1 MECRLGIL
9 QRKTKYARDL
19 ETRINRVCSGH
30 VRWLN
35 HVRNINYNPLA
46 PVAQQPPWSD
56 EDITNEYI
64 TQAGCFAANYWVT
77 GKTTVEHSDTLSW
90 QPQNRMTDTALQ
102 ILKLAEYKKLVVD
115 SRDVGQYIAQDLLN
129 DIYIPWLTELDRL
142 DIRKT
147 CSWPHSNMEGIMKF
161 RLDDHFWI
169 WKALKFLDYTVAK
182 VRLPPKHRGGNSKE
196 ILGVHRTWL
205 QRLHTKL
212 SAEQRPALDNASS
225 TPGDESE
232 DEDEDSSQRAEN
244 LKRSIRS
251 FMEVAKRLSPNNLQ
265 RTVLQ
270 RFTAEN
276 DVMKPARRMLTVT
289 RSAMDMR
296 FLLHARDTALFYGE
310 DSGFFIPGSS
320 FTQLWMNTIDAQ
332 LHQEENMYADSD
344 NALRYA
350 LGIAM
355 GVRGHRLSRTSGA
368 NELVKRSVNIL
379 IGAGGSDAFFPGQLD
394 EGAREPTIFEEE
406 AYRDHFYYAGFEI
419 NYVLLSS
426 ANRVDNIFSQSQ
438 TLNAQSRAEG
448 LPSWSRAPS
457 PQRQPGQTESPNI
470 FLKKGINIQVSS
482 ETKNMTLV
490 PDSQPEVIMKKF
502 LPFTNAVPATNV
514 THIGDEWL
522 YQYPDFLRG
531 RLDIEESKISKV
543 VEASGKS
550 SKIFIN
556 VCRDVLDESDSEDEL
571 SDSDAENG
579 ESAIKLHIVDTRKG
593 KEHQGKSHARY
604 NHPRKREK
612 SIRERIDDIEDLCEY
627 LRKPRT
633 AWTAKKRMIWLPY
646 ANPATVIALR
656 VFSSERERN
665 ELSRFFERHA
675 LYTKEVLDET
685 SMVLNEWRTELHLS
699 FYLCERRFSPEYGVG
714 LPQRNHI
721 SLSCPGHPDLEIRRA
736 SMSFRFDGDIFDR
749 FWTCH
754 FIEHMPTS
762 TSRGFWDHPFE
773 LKDGTFEKQ
782 WSQRKVLELYFLDRI
797 LEKMNVSSAQ
807 LLTKLRET
815 LEIEQVSLPLASLT
829 SKASIEDLQRFE
841 KILQLV
847 EEDLNANIDTLN
859 QKWNR
864 REKDRGAEK
873 PRWTPNDEKKYRANI
888 NKLSVD
894 VERATG
900 RLKANQDDIR
910 KLKEFVATTREN
922 RKVKMERRREERDRL
937 RDADIRYFTYV
948 TVIFQPL
955 GFAASFYS
963 MGGAPEPSLIV
974 SLVEFSAAA
983 FVITLVLIW
992 GYRVIASRDD
1002 EDGVLQKFSR
1012 KSMKQYKDTKLAMK
1026 DEKHR
1031 LSLRDV
1037 VHLSRGQFER
1047 IARYILTVLYWCWGR
1062 YSLYCLHLSCLVYLT
1077 NCAY

>member
-1 MECRLGIL
+1 
-9 QRKTKYARDL
+9 
-19 ETRINRVCSGH
+19 
-30 VRWLN
+30 
-35 HVRNINYNPLA
+35 
-46 PVAQQPPWSD
+46 
-56 EDITNEYI
+56 
-64 TQAGCFAANYWVT
+64 
-77 GKTTVEHSDTLSW
+77 
-90 QPQNRMTDTALQ
+90 MTDTALQ
-102 ILKLAEYKKLVVD
+102 ILKLAEFKKLVLNSKD
-115 SRDVGQYIAQDLLN
+115 MTLSMARDLLN
-129 DIYIPWLTELDRL
+129 DIYVPWLTELDRL
-142 DIRKT
+142 DSRKS

-169 WKALKFLDYTVAK
+169 WKALKFLDDTVAK
-182 VRLPPKHRGGNSKE
+182 VRLPPKHRGGHSKE
-196 ILGVHRTWL
+196 ILGVHTTWL
-205 QRLHTKL
+205 QRLYTKV
-212 SAEQRPALDNASS
+212 SAEQRSSVDNASS
-225 TPGDESE
+225 TSDDEGE
-232 DEDEDSSQRAEN
+232 GEDSSQSAED
-244 LKRSIRS
+244 LKGSIRS
-251 FMEVAKRLSPNNLQ
+251 FMEIVKRLSPNNLQ
-265 RTVLQ
+265 RTILQ

-276 DVMKPARRMLTVT
+276 DVVKPARRMLTVT

-296 FLLHARDTALFYGE
+296 FLLHARDTALLYGE
-310 DSGFFIPGSS
+310 DSGFFSPGSS
-320 FTQLWMNTIDAQ
+320 FAQLWMNTIDAQ

-350 LGIAM
+350 LGIVM

-394 EGAREPTIFEEE
+394 EGAREPTIFAEE

-426 ANRVDNIFSQSQ
+426 ANRVVNIFSESE
-438 TLNAQSRAEG
+438 TNLNAEYRAEG

-457 PQRQPGQTESPNI
+457 PQRQPGQTELPKVL
-470 FLKKGINIQVSS
+470 LKKGINIQVSS
-482 ETKNMTLV
+482 EAKNMTLV
-490 PDSQPEVIMKKF
+490 PDNQPEVIMKKF

-531 RLDIEESKISKV
+531 RLDIEESQISKV
-543 VEASGKS
+543 VDAAGRS
-550 SKIFIN
+550 SKSFVN
-556 VCRDVLDESDSEDEL
+556 VCREVLDESDNEDEL
-571 SDSDAENG
+571 PDCDAENG
-579 ESAIKLHIVDTRKG
+579 DTEIQLHIVDTRKG
-593 KEHQGKSHARY
+593 KEHLGKSHATY
-604 NHPRKREK
+604 NHAKKRDK
-612 SIRERIDDIEDLCEY
+612 SIRYQIDDIEELCEF

-646 ANPATVIALR
+646 ANPATVLAFR

-665 ELSRFFERHA
+665 QLARFFERHA

-699 FYLCERRFSPEYGVG
+699 FYLCERRFSPENGVG
-714 LPQRNHI
+714 LPQHNHI
-721 SLSCPGHPDLEIRRA
+721 VLSCPGHFDLEIRRA

-754 FIEHMPTS
+754 SIEHMPIS
-762 TSRGFWDHPFE
+762 AFRGRWDHPFGFR
-773 LKDGTFEKQ
+773 DDPFDKQ

-797 LEKMNVSSAQ
+797 LEKMNAASAQ
-807 LLTKLRET
+807 LLTKMRET

-841 KILQLV
+841 KVLQLV
-847 EEDLNANIDTLN
+847 EEDLTANLDTLSE
-859 QKWNR
+859 KWNR

-873 PRWTPNDEKKYRANI
+873 PRWTPNDEKKYRASI

-900 RLKANQDDIR
+900 RLKATQDDIR
-910 KLKEFVATTREN
+910 KLKEFLATTQKNMRDDADRE
-922 RKVKMERRREERDRL
+922 RDKRDRARADRDRERDERDRARAEKDRI
-937 RDADIRYFTYV
+937 RDADIRYLTYV

-983 FVITLVLIW
+983 FAVTLVLIW
-992 GYRVIASRDD
+992 GYRAIASRDD

-1012 KSMKQYKDTKLAMK
+1012 KSIKQHKDTKQALK
-1026 DEKHR
+1026 DEKHK
-1031 LSLRDV
+1031 LSLQNV
-1037 VHLSRGQFER
+1037 VHLGRGQFER
-1047 IARYILTVLYWCWGR
+1047 IAHYILTVLRWCWGR
-1062 YSLYCLHLSCLVYLT
+1062 Y
-1077 NCAY
+1077 NP

>member
-1 MECRLGIL
+1 MGHRLRL
-9 QRKTKYARDL
+9 LHRKTRYTCDL
-19 ETRINRVCSGH
+19 EARIKNVCSGH
-30 VRWLN
+30 IAWLK
-35 HVRNINYNPLA
+35 HVRKIDYKP
-46 PVAQQPPWSD
+46 PTTFAQRPPWND
-56 EDITNEYI
+56 EDVTNEYI

-77 GKTTVEHSDTLSW
+77 GKTTNEHLDSMTW
-90 QPQNRMTDTALQ
+90 QPPNRMTDTALQ
-102 ILKLAEYKKLVVD
+102 ILKLAEYKKLVLD
-115 SRDVGQYIAQDLLN
+115 SKDVGRSMAQDLLN
-129 DIYIPWLTELDRL
+129 DIYVPWLTELDRL

-147 CSWPHSNMEGIMKF
+147 CSWPHTNMEGIMKF

-169 WKALKFLDYTVAK
+169 WKALKCLDDTVAK
-182 VRLPPKHRGGNSKE
+182 VRLPPKHHRGNSKE
-196 ILGVHRTWL
+196 ILEVHRTWL
-205 QRLHTKL
+205 QRLYTKVP
-212 SAEQRPALDNASS
+212 AEHRSSHDHASS
-225 TPGDESE
+225 TLENGSDGE
-232 DEDEDSSQRAEN
+232 DENDSQRAEN
-244 LKRSIRS
+244 LNGCIRN

-276 DVMKPARRMLTVT
+276 DFMKPARRMLTVT

-310 DSGFFIPGSS
+310 DSGFFSPGSS
-320 FTQLWMNTIDAQ
+320 FTQLWRNTIDAQ

-350 LGIAM
+350 LGVAM
-355 GVRGHRLSRTSGA
+355 GVRGHRLSRTSSA
-368 NELVKRSVNIL
+368 YELVKRSVNIL

-406 AYRDHFYYAGFEI
+406 EYRDHFYHVGFEI
-419 NYVLLSS
+419 HHVLLSS
-426 ANRVDNIFSQSQ
+426 ANKVDNIFSQSE
-438 TLNAQSRAEG
+438 TNLNAEFRAEG

-457 PQRQPGQTESPNI
+457 PQRQPGQTEPPKV
-470 FLKKGINIQVSS
+470 FGKKGANIQVSS
-482 ETKNMTLV
+482 DTKNMTLV
-490 PDSQPEVIMKKF
+490 PDNQPEVIMKKF

-531 RLDIEESKISKV
+531 RLDIEESQISQIV
-543 VEASGKS
+543 DAAGGSL
-550 SKIFIN
+550 KIF
-556 VCRDVLDESDSEDEL
+556 VKLCRDILEESHSDDEF
-571 SDSDAENG
+571 SDSDAEN
-579 ESAIKLHIVDTRKG
+579 ESSMIHLYIVDTRKG
-593 KEHQGKSHARY
+593 KQHLGKSRAMY
-604 NHPRKREK
+604 NHADKREK
-612 SIRERIDDIEDLCEY
+612 SRRELIMGIKELCGF
-627 LRKPRT
+627 LREPRT

-646 ANPATVIALR
+646 AGPATAIAFR

-699 FYLCERRFSPEYGVG
+699 FYLCERHLPPEYGVG
-714 LPQRNHI
+714 LPQRDHI
-721 SLSCPGHPDLEIRRA
+721 PLSSPGQFDLEIRRA
-736 SMSFRFDGDIFDR
+736 SISFRFDGDIFDR

-754 FIEHMPTS
+754 FIEHMPIS
-762 TSRGFWDHPFE
+762 AFRGFWDHPFE
-773 LKDGTFEKQ
+773 LRGGTFDKQ
-782 WSQRKVLELYFLDRI
+782 WSQRKVLELYFVDRI
-797 LEKMNVSSAQ
+797 LEKMNFASAQ
-807 LLTKLRET
+807 FMTKIRET
-815 LEIEQVSLPLASLT
+815 LEIKQVNLPLASLT
-829 SKASIEDLQRFE
+829 SKVSTEDLQRFD

-847 EEDLNANIDTLN
+847 EDDLTANLDTLGE
-859 QKWNR
+859 KWNR

-900 RLKANQDDIR
+900 KLKANRDDIR

-922 RKVKMERRREERDRL
+922 RKVDMERRREERDRF

-963 MGGAPEPSLIV
+963 MGGAPEPTLIV

-983 FVITLVLIW
+983 FAITLVLIW
-992 GYRVIASRDD
+992 GYRAIASRHDR
-1002 EDGVLQKFSR
+1002 DGVLQKFST
-1012 KSMKQYKDTKLAMK
+1012 KSIRQYEESKVAWRRHSVSPQL
-1026 DEKHR
+1026 
-1031 LSLRDV
+1031 V
-1037 VHLSRGQFER
+1037 VHFIRGLIEQIVR
-1047 IARYILTVLYWCWGR
+1047 CVLKALRWCWGT
-1062 YSLYCLHLSCLVYLT
+1062 YHLHFHRAFHADRATSSRL
-1077 NCAY
+1077 